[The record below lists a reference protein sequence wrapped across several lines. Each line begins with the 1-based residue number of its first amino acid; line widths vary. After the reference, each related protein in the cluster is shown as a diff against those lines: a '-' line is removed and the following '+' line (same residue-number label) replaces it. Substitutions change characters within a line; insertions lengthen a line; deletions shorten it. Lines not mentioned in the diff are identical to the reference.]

1 VPFTD
6 RLSKPYQLKKIQTQK
21 YIQSKQERKF
31 VGGIMY
37 RTLKKFEMMYVETL
51 IFIAY
56 FTEVKLGQ
64 NILVLSSE

>member
-31 VGGIMY
+31 VGRIMY